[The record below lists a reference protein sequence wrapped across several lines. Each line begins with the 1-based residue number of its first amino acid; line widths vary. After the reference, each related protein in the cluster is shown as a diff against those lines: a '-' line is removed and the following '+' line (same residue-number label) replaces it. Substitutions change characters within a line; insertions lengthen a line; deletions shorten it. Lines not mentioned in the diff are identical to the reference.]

1 MFKPWRWKRAKKVTS
16 TPKESSQ
23 PVEAGKNRRR
33 SLSGAREEMRMMSS
47 CIREIQ
53 APISDL
59 CGLRNIVAD
68 IPEDST
74 LYFYAKSM
82 NTCGILL
89 ADMIENMRLYYTLS
103 ADLYEIDYSSFVLRS
118 ELEFV
123 WDSLIE
129 EQERMNTFTENDAE
143 RGKIRLNL
151 EFGKDVPA
159 GLVESDSTCVLKIF
173 KSLLDNAI
181 RFTLEGSISVDIFVD
196 TFDPKTKK
204 TVLHFVVADTG
215 VGVPDEAQEAIF
227 GPLTKAHSES
237 IRGGIGMGLPVAKA
251 MCEAL
256 GGDLILDESISEDN
270 GSTFHASFPI
280 LARNWKAGG
289 VVTHTKFLNLKKKD
303 SASSFFDVEDER
315 SGRVLSAQ
323 IDNDIIDEDG
333 VMPEVLLVED
343 VLLNQTI
350 VSRMMRDV
358 NVTVSIANDG
368 LQAIEACLEKKF
380 DVILMDITMP
390 NMGGLEATHEIKT
403 RCPLNT
409 KTPIIA
415 LTGTLAGKMGNNCM
429 KTGMVGCIPKPV
441 QRRLLVET
449 VADNVNHAHRVWM
462 AAENR

>member
-1 MFKPWRWKRAKKVTS
+1 MFKPWRWKRAKKPTS
-16 TPKESSQ
+16 TSKESSQ
-23 PVEAGKNRRR
+23 PVELGERRRR
-33 SLSGAREEMRMMSS
+33 SHSEAREEMRMMSS

-74 LYFYAKSM
+74 MYFYAKSM

-89 ADMIENMRLYYTLS
+89 ADMIENMSLYYRLS

-123 WDSLIE
+123 WEAMID
-129 EQERMNTFTENDAE
+129 EQERLNTFTENDAE
-143 RGKIRLNL
+143 RGKIRLSL

-159 GLVESDSTCVLKIF
+159 GLVESDSMCVLKIF

-196 TFDPKTKK
+196 AIDPKTKK
-204 TVLHFVVADTG
+204 TVVHFVVADTG
-215 VGVPDEAQEAIF
+215 VGVPDEAREAIF

-237 IRGGIGMGLPVAKA
+237 IRGGIGMGLPVSKA

-256 GGDLILDESISEDN
+256 GGELILDESISEDN

-280 LARNWKAGG
+280 LARNWKPGG
-289 VVTHTKFLNLKKKD
+289 VVTHTKFLSVKKTD
-303 SASSFFDVEDER
+303 SASIFLDER
-315 SGRVLSAQ
+315 SGRMLSAQ
-323 IDNDIIDEDG
+323 IENTIIDDHGE
-333 VMPEVLLVED
+333 MPEVLLVED
-343 VLLNQTI
+343 VLLNRTI

-368 LQAIEACLEKKF
+368 LEAIEACLAKEF

-390 NMGGLEATHEIKT
+390 NMGGIEATREIKT
-403 RCPLNT
+403 RCPRNAN
-409 KTPIIA
+409 TPIIA

-429 KTGMVGCIPKPV
+429 KSGMVGCIPKPV
-441 QRRLLVET
+441 QRRQLVET
-449 VADNVNHAHRVWM
+449 VAENVKHTHRLWM
-462 AAENR
+462 AAEHL